1 MKKSKPSGSSSRSRG
16 SSSKP
21 ARSSRSSKFSS
32 KSSGQR
38 RKPSSRTSFFSRKK
52 DKPSSSAASKTPRDG
67 GQKTRFEKP
76 PHDPGVKYRD
86 RDQAATDDNY
96 PVDNSDDYNQGTTQ
110 RSGTGCLGSI
120 SGIVK
125 FVAFL
130 IFVVVIVVFLKCGC

>member
-21 ARSSRSSKFSS
+21 ARSSKGSMFSS

-38 RKPSSRTSFFSRKK
+38 RKPSSGKSFFSRKK
-52 DKPSSSAASKTPRDG
+52 EKTSSSAAHKAPRDG

-76 PHDPGVKYRD
+76 PHDPGMKYHD

-96 PVDNSDDYNQGTTQ
+96 PVDNGDDYNQGTTE

-120 SGIVK
+120 SGMVK

>member
-21 ARSSRSSKFSS
+21 ARSSKSS

-38 RKPSSRTSFFSRKK
+38 RKPRSGTSFFSRKK
-52 DKPSSSAASKTPRDG
+52 DKPSSSTASKTPRDG

-76 PHDPGVKYRD
+76 PHDPGTKYRD
-86 RDQAATDDNY
+86 RDQAATDNNY
-96 PVDNSDDYNQGTTQ
+96 AVDSGDDYNQGTTQ

-120 SGIVK
+120 SGMVK
-125 FVAFL
+125 FIAFL